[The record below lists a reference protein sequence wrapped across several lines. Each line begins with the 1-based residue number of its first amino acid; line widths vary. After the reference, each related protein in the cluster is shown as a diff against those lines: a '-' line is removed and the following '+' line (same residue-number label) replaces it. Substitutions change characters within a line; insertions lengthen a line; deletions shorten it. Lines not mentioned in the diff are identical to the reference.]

1 MSILEEIFAHKRTE
15 VEAAKRKVSE
25 EELYRQAQE
34 MTAPLDFLAAL
45 RRVRYSREVDGRK
58 EYAPRLIAEVKHRS
72 PSKGVLR
79 QPFDPLQ
86 FAQTYAAHGAS
97 AISVLTDVTYFGGSL
112 DILQQ
117 IANLDL
123 GLPLLRKDFV
133 FDRYQLLEAR
143 VFGASAVL
151 LIAAMLRQEQL
162 NDLVNDA
169 AEIGLAALVEVHSR
183 EELLRVL
190 ETEIS
195 LIGINNRDLH
205 TFQVNLETTLQLSPL
220 IPPGICLVS
229 ESGIHT
235 PGDVKL
241 LVEAGVDAILV
252 GESLIRAEN
261 VAEQVRG
268 LTQI

>member
-25 EELYRQAQE
+25 EALYQQAQE
-34 MTAPLDFLAAL
+34 MTAPIDFLAVL
-45 RRVRYSREVDGRK
+45 QGVRYSREVDERK
-58 EYAPRLIAEVKHRS
+58 RCTPRLIAEVKHRS

-97 AISVLTDVTYFGGSL
+97 AISVLTDETYFGGSL
-112 DILQQ
+112 GILQQ

-143 VFGASAVL
+143 AFGASAVL
-151 LIAAMLRQEQL
+151 LIVAMLKQEQL
-162 NDLVNDA
+162 NDLINA
-169 AEIGLAALVEVHSR
+169 AADLELTALVEVHSR
-183 EELLRVL
+183 EELLQAL
-190 ETEIS
+190 ETKAR

-205 TFQVNLETTLQLSPL
+205 TFQVNLETTLQLIPL
-220 IPPGICLVS
+220 LPPDICLVS
-229 ESGIHT
+229 ESGIYT
-235 PGDVKL
+235 REDVKL
-241 LVEAGVDAILV
+241 LAEVGVDAILV
-252 GESLIRAEN
+252 GESLVRAEN
-261 VAEQVRG
+261 VAAQVKE

>member
-25 EELYRQAQE
+25 EALHQQAQE
-34 MTAPLDFLAAL
+34 MTTPIDFLAVL
-45 RRVRYSREVDGRK
+45 RGVRNSREADGRK
-58 EYAPRLIAEVKHRS
+58 VCAPRLIAEVKHRS

-79 QPFDPLQ
+79 QLFDHLE
-86 FAQTYAAHGAS
+86 FAQIYAAHGAS
-97 AISVLTDVTYFGGSL
+97 AISVLTDETYFGGSL
-112 DILQQ
+112 DIMQQ

-123 GLPLLRKDFV
+123 GLPLLRKDFI

-151 LIAAMLRQEQL
+151 LIAAMLGQEQL
-162 NDLVNDA
+162 TDLVNA
-169 AEIGLAALVEVHSR
+169 AADLELTALVEVHSR
-183 EELLRVL
+183 EELLQAL
-190 ETEIS
+190 ETKAR

-205 TFQVNLETTLQLSPL
+205 TFQVNLETTLQLIPL
-220 IPPGICLVS
+220 LPPDICLVS

-235 PGDVKL
+235 PEDVKL
-241 LVEAGVDAILV
+241 LAEAGVDAILV
-252 GESLIRAEN
+252 GESLVRAEN
-261 VAEQVRG
+261 PPEQIRR

>member
-1 MSILEEIFAHKRTE
+1 MSILEEIFAHKRIE
-15 VEAAKRKVSE
+15 VEAAIQNVSE
-25 EELYRQAQE
+25 EELYRKAQE

-45 RRVRYSREVDGRK
+45 RGVRYSKEVDKRK
-58 EYAPRLIAEVKHRS
+58 ECTPRLIAEVKHRS

-86 FAQTYAAHGAS
+86 FAQTYADHGAS
-97 AISVLTDVTYFGGSL
+97 AISVLTDEIYFGGSL

-123 GLPLLRKDFV
+123 GLPLLRKDFI

-151 LIAAMLRQEQL
+151 LIVAMLRQEQL
-162 NDLVNDA
+162 NDLINA
-169 AEIGLAALVEVHSR
+169 AADLGLTALVEVHSR
-183 EELLRVL
+183 EELLQVL
-190 ETEIS
+190 ETEVS
-195 LIGINNRDLH
+195 LIGINNRNLH

-220 IPPGICLVS
+220 LPPDICLVS
-229 ESGIHT
+229 ESGIYT
-235 PGDVKL
+235 PEDVKL
-241 LVEAGVDAILV
+241 LAEVGVDAILV

-261 VAEQVRG
+261 VAAQVRG

>member
-25 EELYRQAQE
+25 EVLYQQAQE
-34 MTAPLDFLAAL
+34 MTAPIDFLAAF
-45 RRVRYSREVDGRK
+45 REAKYSKEVNGQKRSV
-58 EYAPRLIAEVKHRS
+58 PRLIAEVKHRS

-97 AISVLTDVTYFGGSL
+97 AISVLTDETYFGGSL

-123 GLPLLRKDFV
+123 GLPLLRKDFI
-133 FDRYQLLEAR
+133 FDHYQLLEAR

-151 LIAAMLRQEQL
+151 LIVAMLKQEQL
-162 NDLVNDA
+162 NDLINA
-169 AEIGLAALVEVHSR
+169 AGDLGLTALVEVHSR

-190 ETEIS
+190 ETGVS
-195 LIGINNRDLH
+195 LIGINNRNLH

-220 IPPGICLVS
+220 LPPDICLVS
-229 ESGIHT
+229 ESGIYT
-235 PGDVKL
+235 PEDVKL
-241 LVEAGVDAILV
+241 LAEVGVDAILV

-261 VAEQVRG
+261 VAAQVKK
-268 LTQI
+268 LAQL

>member
-1 MSILEEIFAHKRTE
+1 MSILEEIFTHKRIE
-15 VEAAKRKVSE
+15 VEAAKQKVSE
-25 EELYRQAQE
+25 AELNRQAQE
-34 MTAPLDFLAAL
+34 MNMPLDFLAAL
-45 RRVRYSREVDGRK
+45 RRESYSREVDGRK
-58 EYAPRLIAEVKHRS
+58 EFAPRLIAEVKHRS

-97 AISVLTDVTYFGGSL
+97 AISVLTDETYFGGSL
-112 DILQQ
+112 DILKQ

-123 GLPLLRKDFV
+123 GLPLLRKDFI
-133 FDRYQLLEAR
+133 FDRFQLLEAR

-162 NDLVNDA
+162 NDLVNA
-169 AEIGLAALVEVHSR
+169 AADLGLAALVEVHTR

-190 ETEIS
+190 ETQVS

-205 TFQVNLETTLQLSPL
+205 TFQVNLETTLKLRSL
-220 IPPGICLVS
+220 LPPDICLVS

-235 PGDVKL
+235 TEHVKIL
-241 LVEAGVDAILV
+241 AEVGVDAILV
-252 GESLIRAEN
+252 GESLIRAED
-261 VAEQVRG
+261 VAEQIRS
-268 LTQI
+268 LTQL